1 MNTKDIIIFGKTSIL
16 AQNFVKNLKN
26 SKTNLIYITRKQTS
40 KNDILCNLGENLTK
54 YEINETV
61 SKIVENTQY
70 QDKIAILFAWY
81 GGPRNKDNISD
92 SSLKNINIVKNFINI
107 CKKINPSQIIFIS
120 SAGAIYPQNINYNF
134 KEIDITAPS
143 NKYGEEKLK
152 GELLLKNFADDL
164 KFNLIILRVS
174 SAYGYDPRFSDQ
186 GVINKWI
193 YSIKNNKKIQLYN
206 SQSSLINFISFDQIS
221 EAILLSIEKK
231 LYGIF
236 NIGTH
241 RSITLHEII
250 EQIRLVT
257 KKKIDYVMINN
268 YQRNFNI
275 NVDKFH
281 KKTGRIFRLNV
292 INDIDRIYRLIMKN

>member
-54 YEINETV
+54 NEINETV
-61 SKIVENTQY
+61 SKIVENTQH

-81 GGPRNKDNISD
+81 GGPRNKDNIID

-120 SAGAIYPQNINYNF
+120 SAGAIYPQNINYHF

-206 SQSSLINFISFDQIS
+206 SQNSLINFISFDQIS

-231 LYGIF
+231 LNGIF
-236 NIGTH
+236 NIGTQK
-241 RSITLHEII
+241 SITLHEII

-257 KKKIDYVMINN
+257 KKKIDYVMVNN

-292 INDIDRIYRLIMKN
+292 INDIDRIYRNIMKN